1 MMSSDSEVFQN
12 GTIYEQ
18 AGKSLA
24 EVLVV
29 LAVIGITA
37 GLAGPSF
44 FALTAR
50 IEGRSATAE
59 IASELRL
66 ARQLAMARRERL
78 RVVFDR
84 TQRTVTLQRADA
96 DGVLDVYRY
105 GDKGIVVEEP
115 SAGPDVLFHPT
126 GRSATAT
133 TIVVR
138 DKQGRATK
146 LTVSVTGRV
155 AIS

>member
-1 MMSSDSEVFQN
+1 MEVFT
-12 GTIYEQ
+12 GEH
-18 AGKSLA
+18 GKSLA
-24 EVLVV
+24 EILVV
-29 LAVIGITA
+29 LAVIGIMA

-44 FALTAR
+44 VAMTVRNEAR
-50 IEGRSATAE
+50 NATAE

-66 ARQLAMARRERL
+66 ARHLAMARRERL
-78 RVVFDR
+78 RVVFDGTSR
-84 TQRTVTLQRADA
+84 TITLQRADA

-105 GDKGIVVEEP
+105 GDKGIVVDEP
-115 SAGPDVLFHPT
+115 SAGPDVFFHPT

-138 DKQGRATK
+138 DKQGRVTK
-146 LTVSVTGRV
+146 LTLSLTGRV

>member
-1 MMSSDSEVFQN
+1 MEAFKE
-12 GTIYEQ
+12 EQ
-18 AGKSLA
+18 GKTLA

-29 LAVIGITA
+29 LAVIGLMA

-44 FALTAR
+44 VAMTAR
-50 IEGRSATAE
+50 VEARSAAAE

-78 RVVFDR
+78 RVVFDQ
-84 TQRTVTLQRADA
+84 TSRTVTLQRADVE
-96 DGVLDVYRY
+96 GVLDIYRY
-105 GDKGIVVEEP
+105 GDKGVVIEEP
-115 SAGPDVLFHPT
+115 TAGPDVLFHPT

-133 TIVVR
+133 TIVIR
-138 DKQGRATK
+138 DKQGRVTK

>member
-1 MMSSDSEVFQN
+1 MEVIE
-12 GTIYEQ
+12 GEQ
-18 AGKSLA
+18 GKSLA

-29 LAVIGITA
+29 LAVVGLMA

-44 FALTAR
+44 IGMTAR
-50 IEGRSATAE
+50 TEGKSAATE

-78 RVVFDR
+78 RVVFDGTSR
-84 TQRTVTLQRADA
+84 TITLQRADA
-96 DGVLDVYRY
+96 GGVLDVYRY
-105 GDKGIVVEEP
+105 GEKGIVIEEP

-138 DKQGRATK
+138 DRQGRATK
-146 LTVSVTGRV
+146 LTISLTGKVT
-155 AIS
+155 IS

>member
-1 MMSSDSEVFQN
+1 ME
-12 GTIYEQ
+12 I
-18 AGKSLA
+18 
-24 EVLVV
+24 LVV
-29 LAVIGITA
+29 LAVIGLMA
-37 GLAGPSF
+37 GLTGPSF
-44 FALTAR
+44 FAMTAR
-50 IEGRSATAE
+50 IEARSATAE

-84 TQRTVTLQRADA
+84 TQQTITLQRADA

-105 GDKGIVVEEP
+105 GDKRIVVEEP
-115 SAGPDVLFHPT
+115 STGPDVLFHPT

-138 DKQGRATK
+138 DKQGRVMK
-146 LTVSVTGRV
+146 LTVSITGRV

>member
-1 MMSSDSEVFQN
+1 MEAF
-12 GTIYEQ
+12 TKEQ
-18 AGKSLA
+18 GKTLA

-29 LAVIGITA
+29 LAMIGVTA

-44 FALTAR
+44 VAMTVRVEA
-50 IEGRSATAE
+50 RSATAE

-66 ARQLAMARRERL
+66 ARQLAIARRERL
-78 RVVFDR
+78 RVVFDQTSR
-84 TQRTVTLQRADA
+84 TITLQRADVE
-96 DGVLDVYRY
+96 GVLDIYRY
-105 GDKGIVVEEP
+105 GDKGVVIEEP

-133 TIVVR
+133 TIVIR
-138 DKQGRATK
+138 DKQGRVTK